1 LKNSKGT
8 IEATPIT
15 EKELTPEE
23 LLERQT
29 KVIEKHREQM
39 KNASAQLLEDLS
51 SSDEELDDDFGDQA
65 VDLVK
70 KFSDTTFAAYN
81 RLSGKFKQLHTYINL
96 ILLIIKVGKKATQQC
111 F

>member
-1 LKNSKGT
+1 
-8 IEATPIT
+8 
-15 EKELTPEE
+15 
-23 LLERQT
+23 
-29 KVIEKHREQM
+29 M

-51 SSDEELDDDFGDQA
+51 SSDEELDDDDFGDQA

-81 RLSGKFKQLHTYINL
+81 RLSGKFKQLHPYVNL
-96 ILLIIKVGKKATQQC
+96 ILLIIKVGKRATQQC

>member
-81 RLSGKFKQLHTYINL
+81 RLSGKSNNFTLT
-96 ILLIIKVGKKATQQC
+96 
-111 F
+111 